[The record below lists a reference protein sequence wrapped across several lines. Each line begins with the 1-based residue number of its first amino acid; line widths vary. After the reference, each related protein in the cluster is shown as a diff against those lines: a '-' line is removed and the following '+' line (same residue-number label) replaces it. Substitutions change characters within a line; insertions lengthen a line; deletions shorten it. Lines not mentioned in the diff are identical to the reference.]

1 MVENHASSK
10 TFLAKILSCL
20 SFINYAV
27 INIFFASLVAF
38 FQEIQLSPF
47 PVPLYTL
54 FPSFY
59 LFSRSRM
66 HTRKERPSI
75 CFSKDV
81 DRAWKIE
88 YNHTLFSTLW

>member
-66 HTRKERPSI
+66 HTRRE
-75 CFSKDV
+75 
-81 DRAWKIE
+81 
-88 YNHTLFSTLW
+88 TLYLLF